1 MDAAPELT
9 NTCLDEA
16 ETEALG
22 VRLSRALSA
31 GDMLTLSGPLG
42 VGKSHLSRAIIR
54 SILDDPLAEVPSPSY
69 TLVNV
74 YQAGVVEI
82 WHADLYRLGD
92 PSELAEIGLE
102 DALESA
108 LVLVEWPDRWPDLPP
123 RRLDLTLSFA
133 VDDTRLITA
142 EAHGSDWE
150 RALGVLR
157 TTS

>member
-9 NTCLDEA
+9 HTCSDEA

-22 VRLSRALSA
+22 IRLSRALFA
-31 GDMLTLSGPLG
+31 GDLLTFSGPLG
-42 VGKSHLSRAIIR
+42 VGKSHLCRTIIR
-54 SILDDPLAEVPSPSY
+54 SILDDLLAEVPSPSY

-102 DALESA
+102 DALENA
-108 LVLVEWPDRWPDLPP
+108 LVLVEWPDRWPDLPS
-123 RRLDLTLSFA
+123 RRLDFTLSFA
-133 VDDTRLITA
+133 DGDARLITA
-142 EAHGSDWE
+142 EAHGGDWE
-150 RALGVLR
+150 QVLGALR